1 MLIERGRVLF
11 AMILREM
18 NSRYGRS
25 VGGYLWAVVEPIS
38 FILLFSI
45 VFSVI
50 TRDPAL
56 GRSFPLFFATGV
68 ITFMMYRDIGG
79 LVGGSFLRNKPL
91 FTYPKITLLDAVLA
105 GFLLQA
111 LTFIAVATM
120 VFIGIYAIEDIRPH
134 INPAPVLAAVS
145 IAALIGLGVGMIN
158 CVLFPM
164 FPTWQRIFEVISRP
178 LFLISGVFYTPE
190 MIPPDVR
197 DVLLFNPLVHVIGLM
212 RTGFYPTY
220 HADYI
225 SFPYLIGAPLL
236 LITVGILLLR
246 RYQGYLLE
254 Q

>member
-1 MLIERGRVLF
+1 
-11 AMILREM
+11 
-18 NSRYGRS
+18 
-25 VGGYLWAVVEPIS
+25 
-38 FILLFSI
+38 
-45 VFSVI
+45 
-50 TRDPAL
+50 
-56 GRSFPLFFATGV
+56 
-68 ITFMMYRDIGG
+68 
-79 LVGGSFLRNKPL
+79 
-91 FTYPKITLLDAVLA
+91 
-105 GFLLQA
+105 
-111 LTFIAVATM
+111 
-120 VFIGIYAIEDIRPH
+120 
-134 INPAPVLAAVS
+134 
-145 IAALIGLGVGMIN
+145 MIN